1 MTTAAE
7 VSAMSLLARL
17 QEGPPSPL
25 RQDVVDARL
34 SWLAMGRGDPRVAL
48 GAAGWQEKMLDEM
61 DAKHEIARADAM
73 EEKKDTLVR
82 EIIEWD
88 NARYGYFPRPTAGV
102 SHDSRVERLNEV
114 RCGSLPPGP
123 LAAARVSSGSHAA
136 HCYAVAA
143 PLGLGSA
150 GACYCSAKWGLDL
163 NRRHSMLM
171 PSAL

>member
-1 MTTAAE
+1 
-7 VSAMSLLARL
+7 MSLLARL

-88 NARYGYFPRPTAGV
+88 TARYGYFPRPTAGV

-114 RCGSLPPGP
+114 RCDSLPPWTPRGRKGVVR
-123 LAAARVSSGSHAA
+123 LS
-136 HCYAVAA
+136 
-143 PLGLGSA
+143 
-150 GACYCSAKWGLDL
+150 CSALLRCSSNVRVGVS
-163 NRRHSMLM
+163 RRTVVQSG
-171 PSAL
+171 A